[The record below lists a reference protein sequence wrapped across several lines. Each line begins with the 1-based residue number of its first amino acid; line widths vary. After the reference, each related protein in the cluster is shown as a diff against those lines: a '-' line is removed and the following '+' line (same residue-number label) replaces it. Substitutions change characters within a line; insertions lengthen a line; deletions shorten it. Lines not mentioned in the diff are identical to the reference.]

1 MTPHLAGTPVLE
13 TDRLTLRAFAPQDF
27 DAAMPFLTSDR
38 SKYMGGPYAP
48 DAAWEHCAA
57 LIGHW
62 AVRGF
67 GIFSICLKGTDTAIG
82 DCGPF
87 YPYGWAEHELGW
99 GLWEARHE
107 GNGYVSEA
115 AIAARSYAYDV
126 LGWTTAVSYIDP
138 DNAPSIALAKR
149 LGCTLD
155 PSAALPDLPD
165 WDGTLVYR
173 HPAPEGRLT

>member
-1 MTPHLAGTPVLE
+1 MSLHLPNTPVIE
-13 TDRLTLRAFAPQDF
+13 TDRLTLRAFAAQDV
-27 DAAMPFLTSDR
+27 ATSQPFLTSER

-48 DAAWEHCAA
+48 DAAWEHACS

-62 AVRGF
+62 AVHGF
-67 GIFSICLKGTDTAIG
+67 GLFSFCLKGTDTAIG
-82 DCGPF
+82 DVGPF
-87 YPYGWAEHELGW
+87 FPYGWPEHELGW
-99 GLWEARHE
+99 GIWDAAHE
-107 GNGYVSEA
+107 GNGYAEEA
-115 AIAARSYAYDV
+115 AIAARAHAYGT

-155 PSAALPDLPD
+155 KAAPLPQLPD

-173 HPAPEGRLT
+173 HPSPEAL